1 MVAAGLLFFA
11 LFSVA
16 LGRPTARDELHVHER
31 RSDVPSGFKYL
42 GKADPNALLSL
53 RLAVA
58 QGDPAGLE
66 AALYDVST
74 PGSKNYRQH
83 LSKAEVS
90 SITQLRE
97 SAADTEEQAQAFVTP
112 KPDSTIAVKTWLSRN
127 NVTTMATSAAGD
139 WIILQI
145 PVAKANAMLGT
156 QFGKY
161 AHEETNTTM
170 IRTLAYSVPA
180 SVKEHIDVIHPAT
193 S

>member
-11 LFSVA
+11 LFAVT

-42 GKADPNALLSL
+42 GKADTSALLSL
-53 RLAVA
+53 RIAVA

-90 SITQLRE
+90 PTTQLRE
-97 SAADTEEQAQAFVTP
+97 SAA
-112 KPDSTIAVKTWLSRN
+112 
-127 NVTTMATSAAGD
+127 
-139 WIILQI
+139 
-145 PVAKANAMLGT
+145 
-156 QFGKY
+156 
-161 AHEETNTTM
+161 NTG
-170 IRTLAYSVPA
+170 
-180 SVKEHIDVIHPAT
+180 
-193 S
+193 